1 VKLTSIKFLQ
11 AVRCGSVQID
21 KAEHGEAC
29 EHGVLIAS
37 DRGTVLV
44 PWHQV
49 RYADVIEEGK
59 EVPAVTSI
67 LREVLGPSPLDR
79 PLYLNPDASPPATI
93 AKRRG
98 RPPKVRP
105 QEP

>member
-21 KAEHGEAC
+21 KAEHGEATAY
-29 EHGVLIAS
+29 GVLIAS

-49 RYADVIEEGK
+49 RYADVIERGAEIAPI
-59 EVPAVTSI
+59 EITEHPAMTGGLSD
-67 LREVLGPSPLDR
+67 GMFG
-79 PLYLNPDASPPATI
+79 AAPP
-93 AKRRG
+93 KRRG
-98 RPPKVRP
+98 RPPKVKP